1 MNATDR
7 NEVAQLRA
15 DLLGEDGTATTEGV
29 LYEIRREF
37 RPALTFYQRASG
49 VLAVVRWLGP
59 TSVIG
64 ALVGI
69 LWIAG
74 AFR

>member
-1 MNATDR
+1 MNAGDR

-29 LYEIRREF
+29 LFEIRREF
-37 RPALTFYQRASG
+37 RPALTFYHRASG
-49 VLAVVRWLGP
+49 VLSLARWLGP
-59 TSVIG
+59 TGLLG
-64 ALVGI
+64 AVLGI
-69 LWIAG
+69 MWAAG